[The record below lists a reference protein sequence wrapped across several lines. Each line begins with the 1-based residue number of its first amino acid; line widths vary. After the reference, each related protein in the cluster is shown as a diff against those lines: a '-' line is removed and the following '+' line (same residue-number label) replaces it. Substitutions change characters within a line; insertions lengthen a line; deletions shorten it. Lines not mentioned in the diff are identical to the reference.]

1 MWILNFL
8 PTWIAYVIAAIGAA
22 GLVGSIFAG
31 FLSRFFPQLLV
42 IKIPLQ
48 IVSVLVLVFGVYL
61 SGGIANQEMW
71 EARVKEME
79 KKVEI
84 AEQKAKET
92 NTKIEYKYIDKVKV
106 VKEVQVV
113 VQEKIKE
120 VEKIIDA
127 QCTVPPEALDILNMA
142 AKNTLPP
149 STVKHQDEDQA
160 KALKNTK
167 EKIQ

>member
-31 FLSRFFPQLLV
+31 FLSRLFPQLLV

-92 NTKIEYKYIDKVKV
+92 NAKIEYKFIDRIKT

-127 QCTVPPEALDILNMA
+127 KCEVPVEAVEILNMA
-142 AKNTLPP
+142 AKNTIP
-149 STVKHQDEDQA
+149 SGVKRQDENEA

-167 EKIQ
+167 DKIQ

>member
-92 NTKIEYKYIDKVKV
+92 NAKIEYKFIDRIKT

-127 QCTVPPEALDILNMA
+127 KCEVPAEAVEILNMA
-142 AKNTLPP
+142 AKNTIP
-149 STVKHQDEDQA
+149 SGAKRQDENEA

-167 EKIQ
+167 DKIQ